1 MITKEENILL
11 NTKEYNFIKSGW
23 GQDVTDNINLRKIL
37 YESDNEEVEGYIATP
52 KFISGKLPV
61 IIWNRGGFK
70 ESGKLDNF
78 LAFGLLGEI
87 ASWGYAVFASQ
98 YRENDEFGGSD
109 LNDIMNIIN
118 LAEKYD
124 YVNPDLIGMEGWSR
138 GGMMTYL
145 TLTMT
150 KKIKCAVIISGI
162 ADLKRNINNID
173 ISKIFS
179 TIIKNTKIST
189 ETEIKKRSAV
199 DFFEKISKNTSILL
213 IHGDKDERISHLD
226 SIDMYSKLYG
236 NKYAD
241 YEIKILQGGDHF
253 LKASKKEVSKLRK
266 NWFAKYLKY

>member
-11 NTKEYNFIKSGW
+11 NIKEYNFIKSGW
-23 GQDVTDNINLRKIL
+23 GQDVADNINLRKIL
-37 YESDNEEVEGYIATP
+37 YESENEEVEGYIATP
-52 KFISGKLPV
+52 KFTSGKLPV

-109 LNDIMNIIN
+109 LNDVTNILT
-118 LAEKYD
+118 LAEKSD
-124 YVNPDLIGMEGWSR
+124 YVNSDLIGMEGWSR
-138 GGMMTYL
+138 GGLMTYL
-145 TLTMT
+145 ALTKT
-150 KKIKCAVIISGI
+150 NKIKCAVIISGI
-162 ADLKRNINNID
+162 ADLNRNINNID

-179 TIIKNTKIST
+179 TIIKKKKIST
-189 ETEIKKRSAV
+189 ETDIKKRSAI
-199 DFFEKISKNTSILL
+199 DFYKTISKNTSILL
-213 IHGDKDERISHLD
+213 IHGDKDEQISHLD
-226 SIDMYSKLYG
+226 SIDMFSKLSG

-241 YEIKILQGGDHF
+241 YEIKIIQGGDHF

-266 NWFAKYLKY
+266 NWFAKYLR